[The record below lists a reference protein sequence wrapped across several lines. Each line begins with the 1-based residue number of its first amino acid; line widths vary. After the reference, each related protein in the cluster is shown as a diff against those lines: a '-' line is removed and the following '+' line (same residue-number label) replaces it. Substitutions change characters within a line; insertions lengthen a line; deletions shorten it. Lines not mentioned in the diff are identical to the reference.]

1 MLPDLSS
8 TEQVCLQSANSRK
21 RSSTEDWIAH
31 TLQQLTVHPIRRLTA
46 SRTGMKETSWRIFK
60 RHSWMLFLRQMLV
73 HLLSLCIFMLSCL
86 SLLCSTTHSS
96 FLNSLSFNP
105 QLFFFPPLNKVNICL
120 ACSRSSKES
129 DHTPDF
135 PPFSSYQR
143 ATFIKL
149 FSSLCCQRLHWEISY
164 YLNRSEVPN

>member
-1 MLPDLSS
+1 
-8 TEQVCLQSANSRK
+8 
-21 RSSTEDWIAH
+21 
-31 TLQQLTVHPIRRLTA
+31 
-46 SRTGMKETSWRIFK
+46 
-60 RHSWMLFLRQMLV
+60 MLFLRQMLV

-164 YLNRSEVPN
+164 YLNRSEVPNQQWSGDNDLFLLTMVQNLNIFLSNIGKRCS